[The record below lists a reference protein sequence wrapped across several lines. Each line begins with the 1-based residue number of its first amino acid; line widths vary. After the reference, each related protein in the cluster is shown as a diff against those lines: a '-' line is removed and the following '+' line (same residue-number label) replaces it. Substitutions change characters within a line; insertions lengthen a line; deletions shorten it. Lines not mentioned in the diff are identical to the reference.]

1 MIHSDPVVFV
11 VDDDE
16 PVRAALARLIRSTGK
31 LVVQTFG
38 SANEFLRNKPPDAPA
53 CLVLDVRLP
62 DLNGLDLQ
70 RSLAEAG
77 MCIPIIFITG
87 HGDIPMTVRAMRA
100 GAIEFL
106 TKPFHEEDL
115 LGAIEQAILIDRSRR
130 QQQAEAAEL
139 VARHQSL
146 TPRERDVLALVVTG
160 LLNKQI
166 AGELGT
172 SEITIKV
179 HRGRIMHKMK
189 ADSLADLVRMAEKLA
204 TSGRPPSPYTDV

>member
-1 MIHSDPVVFV
+1 MIESDPVVFV

-16 PVRAALARLIRSTGK
+16 PVRAALARLIRSTGMF
-31 LVVQTFG
+31 VQTFG

-77 MCIPIIFITG
+77 MYIPIVFITG
-87 HGDIPMTVRAMRA
+87 HGDIPMTVRAMKA
-100 GAIEFL
+100 GAVEFL
-106 TKPFHEEDL
+106 TKPFREEDL
-115 LGAIEQAILIDRSRR
+115 LGAIEQAILIDRAGR
-130 QQQAEAAEL
+130 QQRAEAAEL
-139 VARHQSL
+139 VARHESL
-146 TPRERDVLALVVTG
+146 TPRERDVMAWVVTG

-179 HRGRIMHKMK
+179 HRSRIMHKMK
-189 ADSLADLVRMAEKLA
+189 ADSIADLVRMSEKLA
-204 TSGRPPSPYTDV
+204 AGRLPSTYTDV

>member
-1 MIHSDPVVFV
+1 MIDGDPVVFV

-16 PVRAALARLIRSTGK
+16 PVRTALARLIRSTGM
-31 LVVQTFG
+31 LVQTFG
-38 SANEFLRNKPPDAPA
+38 SASEFLRNKPPDAPA

-77 MCIPIIFITG
+77 ISIPIIFITG
-87 HGDIPMTVRAMRA
+87 HGDIPMTVRAMKA
-100 GAIEFL
+100 GAVEFL
-106 TKPFHEEDL
+106 TKPFRDEDL
-115 LGAIEQAILIDRSRR
+115 LGAIEQAILMDRAGR
-130 QQQAEAAEL
+130 QQRAEAAEL
-139 VARHQSL
+139 VARHESL
-146 TPRERDVLALVVTG
+146 TPRERDVMALVVTG

-189 ADSLADLVRMAEKLA
+189 ADSLAGLVRMAEKLA
-204 TSGRPPSPYTDV
+204 AASRLSSTYTDV